1 MKTIRTATNV
11 DLQMLYEDS
20 AFTYVWLLDEEKQY
34 ESLEKFLF
42 EECWLKRPEEVV
54 MYKASWS
61 LINNEF
67 KLEWRNMFPRD
78 LNVVFMP
85 LSNFDKNEIW
95 RLAIIKLQIWARRFD
110 DIINN
115 SKPVE
120 ELE

>member
-1 MKTIRTATNV
+1 MKTIRTATNI

-20 AFTYVWLLDEEKQY
+20 AFTYVWLLDEAKEY

-42 EECWLKRPEEVV
+42 EKCWLKRPEEVV
-54 MYKASWS
+54 MYKASWD

-67 KLEWRNMFPRD
+67 KLKGKNKFPKD
-78 LNVVFMP
+78 LNVVMLP
-85 LSNFDKNEIW
+85 LGNFDKNEIW

-115 SKPVE
+115 SKS
-120 ELE
+120 